1 MNINWAL
8 ELSRFTNVNDRYNV
22 FLQNLYTALDIF
34 VSMKLNRKKSLKL
47 HLPQHI
53 KNLLNKKKFF

>member
-22 FLQNLYTALDIF
+22 FLKNLYTASDIF
-34 VSMKLNRKKSLKL
+34 VSRKLNRKKGA
-47 HLPQHI
+47 
-53 KNLLNKKKFF
+53 